1 MKLLKAKKKDRAR
14 AVKNAEVQT
23 RNLMKKDP
31 YISKDDIVAK
41 TGFSE
46 YTINKI
52 YMGLRRE
59 HIKKAVQEKNHAFH
73 T

>member
-1 MKLLKAKKKDRAR
+1 MKLLKAKKKDRAM

-31 YISKDDIVAK
+31 YISKDNIVSI

-46 YTINKI
+46 YIINEI
-52 YMGLRRE
+52 YMKVRRE
-59 HIKKAVQEKNHAFH
+59 YIKKTV
-73 T
+73 